1 MNMEQEGKTCPVVY
15 LGLTGDI
22 IHPGIVNIVHEA
34 TKLGNVIAGVLTD
47 KAIANHKRLPIMSY
61 DDRVKVVKSLNGIT
75 WVEKQDDWSYKEN
88 ILRFHPD
95 YLIHGDD
102 WCTGPEKVIRE
113 ECIEALATYGGTLVE
128 IPYTKGYSSTELAN
142 IRESLGTTPDK
153 RCGMLKRLLACKDVV
168 RVMEAH
174 SGLCGLIIENEK
186 YTDPVTG
193 EVREFDAMWAS
204 SLTDCT
210 VKGKPDIEA
219 VDLTTRMNE
228 LTNILEC
235 TTKPIIYDADTG
247 GQVEHFKFTVR
258 TLERNGISACIIEDK
273 CGLKQN
279 SLFGTAA
286 KQQLA
291 DVEDFCEKIRAGKR
305 AQVSKDFMII
315 ARCESIIAGKG
326 VDDALARAH
335 AYVRAGA
342 DGIMIHSKEHNG
354 DDIFDFMKKFRSTDK
369 HTPIV
374 LVPTTYNKYT
384 CEELHAGGA
393 NIVIHAN
400 HMLRASYPAMKNV
413 AQKILHYDNSFCV
426 NEDCMS
432 IKEILHLIP
441 GTAATVKK

>member
-102 WCTGPEKVIRE
+102 WCTGPEKTIRE

-142 IRESLGTTPDK
+142 IREALGTTPDK

-342 DGIMIHSKEHNG
+342 DGIMIHSKEHDG

-374 LVPTTYNKYT
+374 LVPTTYNTYT
-384 CEELHAGGA
+384 CEELQAGGA